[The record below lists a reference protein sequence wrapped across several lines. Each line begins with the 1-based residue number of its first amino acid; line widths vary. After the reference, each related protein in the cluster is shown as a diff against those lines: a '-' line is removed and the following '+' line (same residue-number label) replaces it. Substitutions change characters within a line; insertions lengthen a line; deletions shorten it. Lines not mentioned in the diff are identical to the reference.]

1 MSMELSALSGFLLVG
16 FPFME
21 PSMVHIEQSAGGR
34 DNPGFLSDAL

>member
-21 PSMVHIEQSAGGR
+21 HMVHIEQSAGGR